1 MTPEDIKNWL
11 KAHGDSVHALKGKST
26 RKKPRAVVNDY
37 IEIPK
42 EFIEAHKSVILF
54 VDILYIDGS
63 LSS

>member
-1 MTPEDIKNWL
+1 M
-11 KAHGDSVHALKGKST
+11 HALKGKST